1 MLFFKKFLT
10 LVAVFAGLTGLFYI
24 GLDKLANKKLPVSNN
39 ETSKKIKNEKKQKKP
54 KVNLVALGDSL
65 TQGVGDTTQNG
76 GYVYLIKQ
84 VLEKRLDATVVTRNY
99 GKAGDRSDQ
108 IMERLQQQKK
118 QQAALKKANVITMTV
133 GGNDLMQTL
142 QKNFNSLS
150 STQLASVMPT
160 AQKSY
165 SQKLD
170 ELLQTVRS
178 YNSHAPIFLY
188 TVYNPFYVYFPAL
201 TQLQKYTAQWNL
213 VAQQKTA
220 KNKNV
225 YVVNI
230 EKRLSEGQYYEHSS
244 NLKETTVTDYNNFS
258 GQKLSKILN
267 NQKEKNN
274 YLSPADHF
282 HPNVK
287 GYKYMAAKLYQVMIK
302 HKGTWLKE
310 GG

>member
-1 MLFFKKFLT
+1 M
-10 LVAVFAGLTGLFYI
+10 GLS
-24 GLDKLANKKLPVSNN
+24 KLADKKLPKSNDR
-39 ETSKKIKNEKKQKKP
+39 TSKINQSEKKRKKTQV
-54 KVNLVALGDSL
+54 KLVALGDSL

-76 GYVYLIKQ
+76 GYVYLVKQ
-84 VLEKRLDATVVTRNY
+84 VLEKRLDATVVTENY

-108 IMERLQQQKK
+108 IMKRLQQQET
-118 QQAALKKANVITMTV
+118 QQNALKKANVITMTV

-150 STQLASVMPT
+150 SNQLASFMPT
-160 AQKSY
+160 AQRTY
-165 SQKLD
+165 SHKLD
-170 ELLQTVRS
+170 ELLRTIRS

-201 TQLQKYTAQWNL
+201 TQLQKYTEQWNMI
-213 VAQQKTA
+213 AQQKTA

-225 YVVNI
+225 YVVNV
-230 EKRLSEGQYYEHSS
+230 EKRLSEGQYYDHGST
-244 NLKETTVTDYNNFS
+244 LKETTVTDYNNLS
-258 GQKLSKILN
+258 GQKLSKILS

-282 HPNVK
+282 HPNLK

-302 HKGTWLKE
+302 HKEKWLKE